1 MGHTSSRDWIG
12 IADTISDWLTFVVA
26 KGFEMVLFDRE
37 DVGPGF
43 GEADIVAYLT
53 VGIEWEVSCIDSDIV
68 LEEFAYPFIHH
79 TGEGLFVASVES
91 VMDEKEIDLFFDRL
105 IDQIGGRVYRIA
117 DLVDLFTTSVDL
129 ETIFAAVSSE
139 RIVLEVVVEIGN
151 QIAFFHAV

>member
-1 MGHTSSRDWIG
+1 
-12 IADTISDWLTFVVA
+12 
-26 KGFEMVLFDRE
+26 MVLFDRK
-37 DVGPGF
+37 DIGPGF

-53 VGIEWEVSCIDSDIV
+53 VGIEREGSCIDSDIV
-68 LEEFAYPFIHH
+68 LEEFAYLFIRH
-79 TGEGLFVASVES
+79 TGEGLLVASGES
-91 VMDEKEIDLFFDRL
+91 GMDEEEIDLLFDRL
-105 IDQIGGRVYRIA
+105 IDQVGGGVYRIA